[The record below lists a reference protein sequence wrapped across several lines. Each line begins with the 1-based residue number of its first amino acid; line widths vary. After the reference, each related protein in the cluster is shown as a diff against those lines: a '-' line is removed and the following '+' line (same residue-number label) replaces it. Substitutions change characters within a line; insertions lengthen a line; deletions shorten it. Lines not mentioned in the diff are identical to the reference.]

1 MKLALIVSVVGPDRP
16 GLVQDLSAVV
26 TEAGGNWEGSR
37 LMQLA
42 GQFAGMV
49 HVVIPQASLPQL
61 EASLSGLEERGL
73 RVSVIHAGD
82 ESADMAETGKKIQLE
97 VVGQDRSGI
106 VAAISESLAS
116 LGVNVIELATDCKPA
131 AWSGE
136 THFFTEATVSLPPE
150 LEEDDL
156 RKQIESIADDLM
168 VEFPN

>member
-1 MKLALIVSVVGPDRP
+1 MKLSLIVSVVGPDRP
-16 GLVQDLSAVV
+16 GLVQELSAVV

-49 HVVIPQASLPQL
+49 QVVLPKDNLTELETKLSSLQ
-61 EASLSGLEERGL
+61 EKGLT
-73 RVSVIHAGD
+73 VSVIHASD
-82 ESADMAETGKKIQLE
+82 ETSGSEEAGKTIQLE

-106 VAAISESLAS
+106 VAAISESLAN

-136 THFFTEATVSLPPE
+136 THFFTEATVLLPPS
-150 LEEDDL
+150 LDEEDL

-168 VEFPN
+168 VEFPK